1 MTGSIA
7 ALGAGLAV
15 IGAGIGIGQVGG
27 KAEELFDGLLNEHL
41 GFVVWSSIAFLL
53 LLFLLGKFAWK
64 PIVGA
69 ITERERSIEDALLKA
84 EAAKD
89 ELSRLTVEN
98 EALLKKAR
106 AERDLILK
114 EAKQVKDQIIAEAK
128 DNAIAE
134 GNKLIEKAKVEIN
147 TLKEIAMADVK
158 NQIATLSVDIAEKIL
173 RKQFDDKQKQDELVT
188 DLLKEVR
195 LN

>member
-1 MTGSIA
+1 M
-7 ALGAGLAV
+7 
-15 IGAGIGIGQVGG
+15 
-27 KAEELFDGLLNEHL
+27 EELFDGLLNDHL

-64 PIVGA
+64 PIMGA

-89 ELSRLTVEN
+89 ELSRLTNEN
-98 EALLKKAR
+98 ESLLKKAR

-128 DNAIAE
+128 LAAQTE
-134 GNKLIEKAKVEIN
+134 GNKIIEKAKVEIN
-147 TLKEIAMADVK
+147 NQKAIAMADVK
-158 NQIATLSVDIAEKIL
+158 NQIATLSVDIAEKLL
-173 RKQFDDKQKQDELVT
+173 RRQFEDKQIQNELVA
-188 DLLKEVR
+188 DLLKEVK